1 VKVREEVL
9 ILDRLLRRRGVDL
22 TEEELDEIAKKV
34 QEFRRKDDNF
44 IRKTRK
50 ERNHGSRSQ

>member
-1 VKVREEVL
+1 MKVREEVL